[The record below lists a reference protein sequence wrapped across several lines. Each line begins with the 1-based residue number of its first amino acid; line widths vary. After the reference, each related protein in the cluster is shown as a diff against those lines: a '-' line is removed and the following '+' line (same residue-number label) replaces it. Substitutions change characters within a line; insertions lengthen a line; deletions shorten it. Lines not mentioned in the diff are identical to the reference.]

1 MGETTK
7 GLMLLLV
14 AGVTNAS
21 FTLPMKFTRRWAW
34 ENTWLIFTIFALL
47 VLPPVVT
54 FLTVPHVGQVYA
66 EVGASLV
73 LTVAAFGAG
82 WGVAQVLFG
91 LAVDAIGIALTF
103 SIVLGMSA
111 AIGSMIPLIRLHPEK
126 VFSHTGLGVMA
137 GVVLVVIGVVICA
150 IAGRR
155 REAALGVSGAS
166 GGGRSHSQGLLMA
179 IFSGLG
185 AAMVN
190 FGLAFGG
197 PLLASAQKLGADP
210 VWAPNAAWLPV
221 MVAGS
226 IPNLLYCLYL
236 LNRNKTSGRFA
247 DSGTSA
253 YWFYAFVMA
262 GFWFGSTSLYG
273 IASGKLGSWGTILG
287 WPLFMSL
294 IVITASV
301 LGILTG
307 EWKNS
312 GKQPLRIQIS
322 AVAVL
327 VLAVFVLAVASRWT

>member
-1 MGETTK
+1 MGDTTA
-7 GLMLLLV
+7 GLLLLI

-34 ENTWLIFTIFALL
+34 ENTWLIWTIFALL
-47 VLPPVVT
+47 VLPIVVT
-54 FLTVPHVGQVYA
+54 LLTVPRVGVVYA
-66 EVGASLV
+66 QAGPTLI

-82 WGVAQVLFG
+82 WGIAQVLFG
-91 LAVDAIGIALTF
+91 LAVESIGIALTF

-126 VFSHTGLGVMA
+126 IFSKGGMGLMLGVA
-137 GVVLVVIGVVICA
+137 LVIIGVVICA

-155 REAALGVSGAS
+155 REAALSSSAAAQGK
-166 GGGRSHSQGLLMA
+166 RSYTEGLMLA
-179 IFSGLG
+179 IGCGLG

-190 FGLAFGG
+190 LGLVFGA
-197 PLLASAQKLGADP
+197 PLLASAQRLGADP
-210 VWAPNAAWLPV
+210 LWAPNAAWLPV
-221 MVAGS
+221 MIAGS
-226 IPNLLYCLYL
+226 IPNLAYCLYL
-236 LNRNKTSGRFA
+236 LNKNKTSSRYA
-247 DSGTSA
+247 ESGTA
-253 YWFYAFVMA
+253 PYWFYAFVMA
-262 GFWFGSTSLYG
+262 AFWFGSTSLYG

-301 LGILTG
+301 LSIIPG

-312 GKQPLRIQIS
+312 GKQPLRIQMG

-327 VLAVFVLAVASRWT
+327 VLAVFVLSVASRWV